1 MGVSVYVD
9 DAFAESDRWGPWK
22 GGGHM
27 QADTLEELQEMAD
40 RLGLKRSW
48 LQSKPGRPWRD
59 HYDLTAG
66 KRELAIALG
75 AVSVTWRE
83 AARRNIAAREAYRA
97 ALEAS
102 GAPRSE

>member
-1 MGVSVYVD
+1 MSVYVD
-9 DAFAESDRWGPWK
+9 DAFSEGDRWGFWT

-27 QADTLEELQEMAD
+27 QADSLEELHAMAD
-40 RLGLKRSW
+40 RLGLRRSW

-75 AVSVTWRE
+75 AVSITWRE
-83 AARRNIAAREAYRA
+83 AARRNVAARKAHRA
-97 ALEAS
+97 AA
-102 GAPRSE
+102 G